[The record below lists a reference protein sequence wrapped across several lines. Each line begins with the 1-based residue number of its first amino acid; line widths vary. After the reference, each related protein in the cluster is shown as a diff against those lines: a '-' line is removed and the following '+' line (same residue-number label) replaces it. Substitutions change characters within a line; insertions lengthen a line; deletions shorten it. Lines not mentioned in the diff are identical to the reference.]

1 MCQSGNW
8 TSAVDG
14 NAQRTYIRF
23 MRDEI
28 AARHS
33 SLIDQAQ
40 SAPGQ
45 FLIVESENL
54 VNAQFLIPNY
64 VLLYWIR
71 YFYHSDLVVP

>member
-1 MCQSGNW
+1 MRHSMNR
-8 TSAVDG
+8 TLLIDG
-14 NAQRTYIRF
+14 NTQRSYIRF
-23 MRDEI
+23 MGDEI

-40 SAPGQ
+40 SAPEQ

-71 YFYHSDLVVP
+71 YFYYSDLVVP